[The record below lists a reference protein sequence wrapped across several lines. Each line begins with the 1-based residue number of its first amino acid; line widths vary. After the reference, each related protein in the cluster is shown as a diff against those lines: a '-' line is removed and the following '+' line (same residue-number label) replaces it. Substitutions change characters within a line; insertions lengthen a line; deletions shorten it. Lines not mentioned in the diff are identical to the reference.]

1 MPATSVKVFHSA
13 MNGAPTLSGSAG
25 ALLSVLDSCL
35 SDGWGSK
42 TMTTGAISGGVAT
55 LNYTSTAAPEVGSV
69 ILVAGATP
77 TSLNGE
83 KKVTAIAAGSVSFPT
98 VEADGS
104 ITGTV
109 TFKMAALGFT
119 KSYTGTN
126 KRAFK
131 SSDIASTGCFLR
143 VDDTGTTTAR
153 VVGYETMS
161 DVDTGTGPF
170 PTSTQLSGG
179 YWWPKSNTAD
189 TSARNWVLVGDE
201 RTFYLYVSP
210 HPTTYAGQGVT
221 FAFGDLISN
230 KSGDAWSCVL
240 AGGDSSAVAT
250 TTSNVSACVGYA
262 QPTSTATAWAV
273 ARSHV
278 AIGGAQLGYQTSG
291 HAVASAYSG
300 TTAYNTRSYAFPNG
314 ADNGLLLSEVLFA
327 NNSAIRGVVPGAYH
341 TPLLVGGYFSTNDS
355 ILGTGSFSGKKML
368 ALRTGSPAAATYGVL
383 FLDVTGPWR

>member
-13 MNGAPTLSGSAG
+13 MTGAPALSGSAG

-35 SDGWGSK
+35 ADGWGTK
-42 TMTTGAISGGVAT
+42 TMTTGTITSGVAV
-55 LNYTSTAAPEVGSV
+55 LNFSGSAAPEVGSV

-83 KKVTAIAAGSVSFPT
+83 KKVTAITASSVSIAT
-98 VEADGS
+98 SEADGS
-104 ITGTV
+104 ISGTV

-126 KRAFK
+126 KRAYK
-131 SSDIASTGCFLR
+131 SSDIAATGCFLR

-210 HPTTYAGQGVT
+210 HPTTYSTQGVV
-221 FAFGDLISN
+221 FVFGDLISN

-240 AGGDSSAVAT
+240 AGDTSSAVST
-250 TTSNVSACVGYA
+250 TSSNVSACVGYA
-262 QPTSTATAWAV
+262 QSVATGTAWAV

-278 AIGGAQLGYQTSG
+278 AIGGAQQGYQTSA
-291 HAVASAYSG
+291 HATGSGYSG

-327 NNSAIRGVVPGAYH
+327 NNSAFRGVVPGAYH

>member
-13 MNGAPTLSGSAG
+13 MTGAPALSGSAG

-35 SDGWGSK
+35 ADGWGTK
-42 TMTTGAISGGVAT
+42 TMTTGTITSGVAV
-55 LNYTSTAAPEVGSV
+55 LNFSGSAAPEVGSV

-83 KKVTAIAAGSVSFPT
+83 KKVTAIAAGSVSIAT
-98 VEADGS
+98 SEADGS
-104 ITGTV
+104 ISGTV

-126 KRAFK
+126 KRAYK
-131 SSDIASTGCFLR
+131 SSDIAATGCFLR
-143 VDDTGTTTAR
+143 VDDNGTGTAR

-189 TSARNWVLVGDE
+189 TSSRNWVLVGDE

-210 HPTTYAGQGVT
+210 HPTTYSTQGVV

-240 AGGDSSAVAT
+240 TGGDSSAVS
-250 TTSNVSACVGYA
+250 TTSSNVASCVGYG
-262 QPTSTATAWAV
+262 QPLSTSTAWVV
-273 ARSHV
+273 ARSHL
-278 AIGGAQLGYQTSG
+278 AIGGSQQGYQTSA
-291 HAVASAYSG
+291 HAAGSGYSG
-300 TTAYNTRSYAFPNG
+300 TTAFNTRNYAFPNG
-314 ADNGLLLSEVLFA
+314 ADNGLLLSEVLFSS
-327 NNSAIRGVVPGAYH
+327 NSAIRGVMPGAYH
-341 TPLLVGGYFSTNDS
+341 TPLIVTSYFGTRDT
-355 ILGTGSFSGKKML
+355 IAGTGSFSGKKMM
-368 ALRTGSPAAATYGVL
+368 ALRSGSPAAVTYGVL